1 MSPWKTLVIAALVA
15 LAYGPAAVAQQP
27 PPAAFSPEIE
37 TAGRKVGQSLRCVV
51 CQNQSI
57 EDSGAPLAADMRRL
71 VRERLTAGDT
81 PDQVR
86 RYMTDR
92 YGNFVLMR
100 PPLQVDTLLLWF
112 GPALFAII
120 AAIGFVAYLRRGAR
134 ALATPEPLS
143 EAESERLQTILSSGG
158 GE

>member
-71 VRERLTAGDT
+71 VRERLAAGDT

-92 YGNFVLMR
+92 YGNFVLMK

-112 GPALFAII
+112 GPALFGII
-120 AAIGFVAYLRRGAR
+120 AAMGFVVYLRRGAR
-134 ALATPEPLS
+134 SLATPEPLS
-143 EAESERLQTILSSGG
+143 EAESERLHTILSSGG